1 MARDGRDASYRSDT
15 TDGDLPA
22 DSQDDGAPPAR
33 AVLVHPDGR
42 RPVRVRTRAAGRHR
56 RVDWRPDTVHRRD
69 PRLGRRL
76 PSFIGGDR
84 REPGAQRRERARPA
98 RVVRRRRHPGR
109 AAAGRGQHRAAR
121 DGRHLLGRW
130 LRGRESRAAL
140 HRRRSAADLGLPP
153 GVEPADRR
161 DAPAGA
167 HRSRRR
173 PVRPPA
179 DRRRLPEARRVVP
192 RVPRDGPPRVRFLR
206 PLDHRSRIPALL
218 PHAAAVLR
226 RRDVG
231 LADLARWAAPSADRP
246 GGARDRRDEGQA
258 RPRRPLS
265 LSGAA
270 MALPRGSDEAP

>member
-1 MARDGRDASYRSDT
+1 MRTSCSCRS
-15 TDGDLPA
+15 
-22 DSQDDGAPPAR
+22 
-33 AVLVHPDGR
+33 
-42 RPVRVRTRAAGRHR
+42 AG
-56 RVDWRPDTVHRRD
+56 
-69 PRLGRRL
+69 
-76 PSFIGGDR
+76 
-84 REPGAQRRERARPA
+84 
-98 RVVRRRRHPGR
+98 RHPGR

-153 GVEPADRR
+153 GLEPAHRR

-231 LADLARWAAPSADRP
+231 LTDARSMGCVICRRTWRSSGSARRRSSSTSPSSLAFRSCDGSSSRV
-246 GGARDRRDEGQA
+246 RRSTL
-258 RPRRPLS
+258 R
-265 LSGAA
+265 
-270 MALPRGSDEAP
+270 